1 MKEINTNKLF
11 EKKLRIYDLWLLED
25 LNKFYDEH
33 RKRYK
38 NSMNEM
44 FVDLIKCGLEVEKI
58 QEQNRKDYNGRFE
71 TISNKMTTLQKA
83 IEDSNFANQFNLKD
97 LAIRI
102 TILEKLLA
110 RSYNIL
116 FAFNENGNLN
126 KQTLLAGFYDYL
138 PEDLD
143 EMYNDLRDH
152 FEKVISD
159 KARIENMMKI
169 N

>member
-44 FVDLIKCGLEVEKI
+44 FVDLIKD
-58 QEQNRKDYNGRFE
+58 QNRKDYNGRFE
-71 TISNKMTTLQKA
+71 TIANKMTTLQKA
-83 IEDSNFANQFNLKD
+83 IEDSNFANLFNIKD

-116 FAFNENGNLN
+116 LAFNENGNLN

-138 PEDLD
+138 PEDLE

>member
-58 QEQNRKDYNGRFE
+58 QDQNRKDYNGRFE

-83 IEDSNFANQFNLKD
+83 IEDSNFANQFNIKD

-116 FAFNENGNLN
+116 LALNDNGRLGE
-126 KQTLLAGFYDYL
+126 QSIQAGFYDDL
-138 PEDLD
+138 PDDLEDLYK
-143 EMYNDLRDH
+143 ELSEYYKKIIR
-152 FEKVISD
+152 EKERVEELMQKS
-159 KARIENMMKI
+159 
-169 N
+169 